1 MDSDKEQLKAKL
13 MEKLSRRLDEVMA
26 SPTVTMT
33 DIENV
38 VAQFQKDL
46 GQEVAEG
53 LLALKKTQGRKPSGL
68 PVPNAKS
75 PWAKTG

>member
-1 MDSDKEQLKAKL
+1 MDSSREQLRANL
-13 MEKLSRRLDEVMA
+13 IEKFTQKLDETLA

-38 VAQFQKDL
+38 VWQLQRDM

-53 LLALKKTQGRKPSGL
+53 LLALKKTGKK
-68 PVPNAKS
+68 A
-75 PWAKTG
+75 